1 MQGGCCQICG
11 SSLRQELARSQA
23 RPKGPD
29 SRFVLCLHCAHVYR
43 DPMPDEAELSRADVS
58 ERSLPRLAGREA
70 GQWLA
75 DLVEPLTQQRTVL
88 AIRSALDGLD
98 RHQGVLAPFRERGWS
113 ICEVASTSALRIGS
127 SDSVLDAR
135 RPWPRRPSRTFSL
148 ILGGPIERL
157 PDPVPALRMLRRH
170 LEDDGLLFLSMPNL
184 LDPCPT
190 ERMAQELFRG
200 SHARLYSPSAAQ
212 TVLARSGFRT
222 DAIRMY
228 RGDGTLGLLGRPAD
242 LVPDQPLDDPAA
254 LRDLFH
260 VLHWP
265 GSAEVLGWNLASLAE
280 TQAQALPALCQQQ
293 DRSAFSVRRSGAC
306 VAALEGRAEG
316 RLVPLMTW
324 GNMDGYQAGAVEDLK
339 RQIAQQTT
347 IIQLGLGSGEIAT
360 HLAEGLRDK
369 QHLFIWE
376 ADPALAR
383 TILNLVDLSPLWLS
397 RQVSLLLGPNPD
409 LPRGVAWRLA
419 EPAFVFSTDSARQW
433 HPWTYRQ
440 IVSRL
445 TPCALITDSPS
456 SRSIY

>member
-1 MQGGCCQICG
+1 MQGGWCQICG
-11 SSLRQELARSQA
+11 SSLRQELARSHA
-23 RPKGPD
+23 RPNGPD

-58 ERSLPRLAGREA
+58 ERSPPRLAGREA

-135 RPWPRRPSRTFSL
+135 RPWPRKPNRTFSL

-212 TVLARSGFRT
+212 TLLARSGFRT

-242 LVPDQPLDDPAA
+242 LASDQPLDDPAA

-280 TQAQALPALCQQQ
+280 TQAQVLPALCQQQ
-293 DRSAFSVRRSGAC
+293 DRSAFSVRRSGSC

-324 GNMDGYQAGAVEDLK
+324 GELDGYSQADAAELARRAVPHE
-339 RQIAQQTT
+339 T
-347 IIQLGLGSGEIAT
+347 IVQLGLGCGEMASY
-360 HLAEGLRDK
+360 LAERLGED

-376 ADPALAR
+376 ADVALAR
-383 TILNLVDLSPLWLS
+383 TVLELEDLSPLWLS
-397 RQVSLLLGPNPD
+397 TRVSLLTGPQPE
-409 LPRGVAWRLA
+409 LTQALQERLLA
-419 EPAFVFSTDSARQW
+419 PALVYSTPSARQW
-433 HPWTYRQ
+433 NPWAYRQ
-440 IVSRL
+440 ILGRL
-445 TPCALITDSPS
+445 TPSNWSAAVKTGSF
-456 SRSIY
+456 